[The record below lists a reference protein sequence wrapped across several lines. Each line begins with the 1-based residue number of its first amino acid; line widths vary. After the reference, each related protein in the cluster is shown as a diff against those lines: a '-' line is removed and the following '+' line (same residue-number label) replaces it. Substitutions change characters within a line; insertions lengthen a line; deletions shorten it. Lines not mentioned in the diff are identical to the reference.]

1 MTLLLLLAFF
11 FQDKPDESRLY
22 HYQVQQHKAQVIMLR
37 EEKLISDTLAHQLAH
52 AIREADRETIAEVKP
67 LREDYAAFERRLI
80 AKIGPQASR
89 LHTGRSNNDMGAT
102 SERLFLRDDALEIL
116 AASAKARSAMLSL
129 AEKNVDTVIPGFT
142 HMVQAQ
148 PTTLAH
154 QYTAFI
160 SALERDEQRL
170 REAYA
175 RIDRSPLG
183 VGAFTTSSF
192 PLNRQRLRELMGLNG
207 LVDNGYDAVM
217 VSTVDT
223 KVEFASVLSLSALNI
238 GRFIQQFLIQ
248 YSDSRPGINIADGSV
263 GHSSIM
269 PQKRNPSDGERIR
282 VLCSSIVADAQAVT
296 LMAHN
301 TPGGEHKDIRFE
313 LLERVER
320 VSRESKLMYA
330 KLATFVESLRVNPDR
345 TLELVTADYSVM
357 TELADT
363 LMREGNV
370 PFRDGH
376 HIAAALANYGRANN
390 KRPLDFTYEDFRLV
404 YQKAVSQAPPISEAQ
419 FKQAM
424 NPQSMIRNRKGI
436 GGPQPAEMTRMLA
449 GHHKNLASLEQWLA
463 ERRAAIQLANQSL
476 ESEFARLL
484 LR

>member
-1 MTLLLLLAFF
+1 MHPLLLLAFF

-22 HYQVQQHKAQVIMLR
+22 HYQVQQHKAQLVMLR
-37 EEKLISDTLAHQLAH
+37 EEGLITSGLARELAG
-52 AIREADRETIAEVKP
+52 AIRDADRETLAEVKP

-80 AKIGPQASR
+80 AKIGPVASR

-102 SERLFLRDDALEIL
+102 SERLFLRDDALAIL
-116 AASAKARSAMLSL
+116 AASAKARAAMLTV

-154 QYTAFI
+154 QYSAFL

-192 PLNRQRLRELMGLNG
+192 PLNRHRLSELMGFNG
-207 LVDNGYDAVM
+207 LVENGYDAVM
-217 VSTVDT
+217 VATVDS
-223 KVEFASVLSLSALNI
+223 KVEFAQALSLSALNI
-238 GRFIQQFLIQ
+238 GRFVQQFLIQ
-248 YSDSRPGINIADGSV
+248 YSDSRPGITIADGSV

-282 VLCSSIVADAQAVT
+282 VLCSSIVADAHAVA

-320 VSRESKLMYA
+320 VSRESKLMYT
-330 KLATFVESLRVNPDR
+330 KLAAFVESLRVNPDR

-363 LMREGNV
+363 LMRHGNV

-376 HIAAALANYGRANN
+376 RVAAALATYGRSNN
-390 KRPLDFTYEDFRLV
+390 KRPLDLTFAEFAQI
-404 YQKAVSQAPPISEAQ
+404 YQSVMNHPPPIADVH
-419 FKQAM
+419 FRRAM
-424 NPQSMIRNRKGI
+424 NPQNMIRDRKGL
-436 GGPQPAEMTRMLA
+436 GGPQPAEVARMLA
-449 GHHKNLASLEQWLA
+449 AHRKNLESLEHWIDS
-463 ERRAAIQLANQSL
+463 RRGAIEAANRKLEEAFAAN
-476 ESEFARLL
+476 
-484 LR
+484 